1 MRSMTGYGQASWQ
14 GQGRRIVVEVRSVNQ
29 KHLDVR
35 LNLPREYQAVERDLR
50 ELVIRE
56 VQRGKVDVGIG
67 RSGSSAG
74 EYDVEVNEPLAR
86 AAVGGLRQLQRRLG
100 LPGEIDVSFLA
111 GRAEFVRVVEHKGA
125 ADEDLPRVRLL
136 LEAALRNFNRAR
148 EKEGRALARDMK
160 ARLVTLR
167 RLERTMLQRSVG
179 LVPVLQ
185 RRLGERVATLL
196 QDRQINEERLIQE
209 TALLAERADVTEEL
223 VRLDSHLGALGKLFG
238 QSGSIGKAIDFL
250 LQEVHREI
258 NTIASK
264 SADLEMTNLTLAARA
279 EVDKLREQIQNVE

>member
-1 MRSMTGYGQASWQ
+1 MRSMTGFGQASWQ

-35 LNLPREYQAVERDLR
+35 LNLPREYQAVEKDLR
-50 ELVIRE
+50 ELVMRE
-56 VQRGKVDVGIG
+56 VQRGKVDVAIS

-86 AAVGGLRQLQRRLG
+86 AAVSGLRQLQRRLG
-100 LPGEIDVSFLA
+100 LPGEIDVSFLT
-111 GRAEFVRVVEHKGA
+111 GRAEFVRVVERKGTA
-125 ADEDLPRVRLL
+125 EEDLPRVRRLL
-136 LEAALRNFNRAR
+136 DAALRNFNHAR

-160 ARLVTLR
+160 ARLATLR
-167 RLERTMLQRSVG
+167 RLERAMLQRSVG
-179 LVPVLQ
+179 LLPELQ
-185 RRLGERVATLL
+185 RRLGQRVATLL

-223 VRLDSHLGALGKLFG
+223 VRLDSHLMGLGKLFG
-238 QSGSIGKAIDFL
+238 QTGSVGKAIDFL

>member
-1 MRSMTGYGQASWQ
+1 MRSMTGFGQASWQ
-14 GQGRRIVVEVRSVNQ
+14 GEGRRIVVEVRGVNQ

-35 LNLPREYQAVERDLR
+35 LNLPREYQSVEKDLR
-50 ELVIRE
+50 ESVMRQ
-56 VQRGKVDVGIG
+56 VDRGKVDVGVT

-86 AAVGGLRQLQRRLG
+86 AAVSGLRQLQRHLG
-100 LPGEIDVSFLA
+100 LPGEIDVSFLT
-111 GRAEFVRVVEHKGA
+111 GRAEFVRVVERKGS
-125 ADEDLPRVRLL
+125 ADEELPSLRRL

-160 ARLVTLR
+160 TRLALLR
-167 RLERTMLQRSVG
+167 RLERAMLQRSAG
-179 LVPVLQ
+179 LVPELR
-185 RRLGERVATLL
+185 RRLAERVATLL
-196 QDRQINEERLIQE
+196 QDRKIDEERLIQE

-223 VRLDSHLGALGKLFG
+223 VRLASHLGRLGELFR
-238 QSGSIGKAIDFL
+238 QSGSVGKAIDFL

-279 EVDKLREQIQNVE
+279 EVDKLREQVQNVE